1 MLIWR
6 CFIGPLAPSNAAGT
20 QQGSWEVSQAGAFL
34 HVSTSSTL
42 LNGVFYSLQSRAIW
56 AAPLMMAFVVG
67 SETKTETCIGRRRP
81 IRQVIEGQGSFVLF
95 WVNQNEKSCVLLLT
109 RTHTQTPTHTLSS
122 TALFYSITGQDEN
135 YIREVVCRFCRLKL
149 CSTKRCKWEVDY
161 ATRQWYLWLTLNGN
175 TTLFFLGFRR
185 GENVMD
191 YVARTE

>member
-149 CSTKRCKWEVDY
+149 CSTKRCK
-161 ATRQWYLWLTLNGN
+161 
-175 TTLFFLGFRR
+175 
-185 GENVMD
+185 
-191 YVARTE
+191 